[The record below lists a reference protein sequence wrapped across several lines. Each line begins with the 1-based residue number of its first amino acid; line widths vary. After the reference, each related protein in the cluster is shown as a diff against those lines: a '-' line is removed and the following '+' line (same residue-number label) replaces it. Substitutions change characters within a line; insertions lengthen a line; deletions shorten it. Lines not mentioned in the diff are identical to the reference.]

1 MKTANNSKNAAIAGV
16 CVAMAAGT
24 AAYMMA
30 GQRSKAMNAK
40 KMKKTAGRAM
50 RAVGDVVDNF
60 TAYMH

>member
-1 MKTANNSKNAAIAGV
+1 MKTPNKTGAAIAGV

-30 GQRSKAMNAK
+30 EKNSKAINSK
-40 KMKKTAGRAM
+40 KMKRTAGKAM

-60 TAYMH
+60 TSYMH